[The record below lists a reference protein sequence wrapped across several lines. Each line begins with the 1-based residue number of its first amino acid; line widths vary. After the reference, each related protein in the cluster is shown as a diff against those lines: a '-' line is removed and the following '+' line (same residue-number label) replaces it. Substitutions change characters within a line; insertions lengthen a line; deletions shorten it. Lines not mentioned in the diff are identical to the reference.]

1 MIKDMPKL
9 DKPREKAIRYGVKSL
24 SDSEL
29 LAIIIRTGT
38 KNESAIKIA
47 QDIILLS
54 NGISNFHNLSLER
67 LSLIKGIGM
76 VKAITILSAL
86 ELGKRSLYNSKDNI
100 KITNALDVY
109 KNFKYHIVNES
120 QELFFI
126 LFLNTQKK
134 LLNYKIIYKGT
145 KNGINIDSQEI
156 FKEAY
161 IHNASSIII
170 VHNHPDGLCF
180 PSKEDYNATY
190 KLIKI
195 SKIMNIPLLDHIILT
210 NNNYYSFYENGDL
223 NEK

>member
-9 DKPREKAIRYGVKSL
+9 DKPREKAIRYGVKFL

-86 ELGKRSLYNSKDNI
+86 ELGIRSLYNSKDNI
-100 KITNALDVY
+100 KITSALDVY
-109 KNFKYHIVNES
+109 KNFKYHIVNEN

-145 KNGINIDSQEI
+145 KNRINIDSQEI

-170 VHNHPDGLCF
+170 VHNHPDGLCL
-180 PSKEDYNATY
+180 PSKEDYNTTY